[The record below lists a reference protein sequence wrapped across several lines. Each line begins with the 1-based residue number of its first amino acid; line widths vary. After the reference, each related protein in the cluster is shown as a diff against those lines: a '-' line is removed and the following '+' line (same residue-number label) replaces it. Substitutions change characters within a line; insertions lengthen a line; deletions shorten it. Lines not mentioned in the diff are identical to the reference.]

1 MFHNRNYSFQCCLSI
16 LIAAAKRRLGFLNK
30 AGYDRFGK
38 NKLFAPKIRWEALR
52 TNLDNIKSQAQIYEK
67 AYNDAKRTIELQES
81 LRAVRMAL
89 PKAARIQVRTEK
101 KRLKEARSIAR
112 SEKNIYVSVSFIFYI
127 YILGAA

>member
-1 MFHNRNYSFQCCLSI
+1 M
-16 LIAAAKRRLGFLNK
+16 
-30 AGYDRFGK
+30 
-38 NKLFAPKIRWEALR
+38 R